1 MKLALNYSPEAAR
14 LLDNHQIEIDVYKCP
29 DWPDLIASAQKQRP
43 AYVHFP
49 MLAGRDDIEKTGWD
63 KIIALLGTTVTPY
76 VNTHLA
82 PRASD
87 FADMPLDT
95 TDPVKADILITAM
108 KRDIQPLT
116 ARFGRE
122 KVIAENAMWDTGWE
136 IPLPVLEPEII
147 SQVIHDTGVGF
158 LLDLAHARVTALHL
172 GLDPRDY
179 VSRLPLDHLRE
190 LHITGIRYE
199 IEKGCWNDHFPMT
212 EPDWALAE
220 WALEHIHSGRWPQP
234 WVVSL
239 EYGGIGPAFEWRS
252 KADVIAQDVPRLAT
266 LVQGVKV

>member
-1 MKLALNYSPEAAR
+1 MKLAVNYSPEAAQ
-14 LLDNHQIEIDVYKCP
+14 LLADYQIEIDVYKCP
-29 DWPDLIASAQKQRP
+29 DWPDLIATAQQQRP
-43 AYVHFP
+43 SYVHFP

-63 KIIALLGTTVTPY
+63 KIATLLDTTDTPY

-95 TDPVKADILITAM
+95 TDPIKADILMAAM

-116 ARFGRE
+116 ERFGSERI
-122 KVIAENAMWDTGWE
+122 IAENAMWDTGWE
-136 IPLPVLEPEII
+136 IPRPVLEPEII
-147 SQVIHDTGVGF
+147 TQVVRDTGVGF
-158 LLDLAHARVTALHL
+158 LLDLAHARVTSLQL
-172 GLDPRDY
+172 GLDVRDY
-179 VSRLPLDHLRE
+179 VARLPLEHLRE
-190 LHITGIRYE
+190 LHITGTRYE
-199 IEKGCWNDHFPMT
+199 IEKQRWNDHFPMT

-220 WALEHIHSGRWPQP
+220 WAMEQIQAGRWPQP

-252 KADVIAQDVPRLAT
+252 KSDVIAQDVPRLAA